1 MAALYNRRPL
11 GEDDPSGLS
20 QDRTW
25 MGSVH
30 LALGGSG
37 AIHYWLKVDE
47 NQKIL
52 DRMVIKDFW
61 YGEST
66 IEPPA
71 YKGIYEDLVYKGM
84 DFGVNP
90 DRPGKATADE
100 RFLREA
106 YLQGLMT
113 DRNHPSAT
121 NTVPLRGY
129 KKGDKHEYKKDGSI
143 QRTHWRVYLDLLH
156 AGDLSNLIEEH
167 TVADEFNPK
176 IRHPEHPLPEP
187 YIWWVFTCI
196 AEALLHLESVVQ
208 ARPNARQE
216 QDEVIAFL
224 DMKPLNILL
233 DSQRVDQYPVY
244 PRPLLSDFGA
254 GHILY
259 KEDPRQ
265 DESHPN
271 TYPHDSTAGFFPPEM
286 RRRTKYGVERGIEDK
301 PLYSWTNI
309 WQTGRIIECLMN
321 LKQRMDHEKFS
332 LVAIEDSWIKQ
343 EPPRFEK
350 LPDFRYSDDLIDLVW
365 QCQRHEPEQRP
376 TPAELLKLIRERAPK
391 HNLGMEEW
399 GNATWIQEQEKKKAN
414 RPKTYAGVLKGKG
427 PTESM
432 KKREAAGKLGFLNA
446 YPPEWAK
453 RYYDLDMD
461 LPNGAEMLFYGNKDY
476 AKVNTQAY
484 IPPKKKFDP
493 LAGVDWAASFG

>member
-1 MAALYNRRPL
+1 M
-11 GEDDPSGLS
+11 
-20 QDRTW
+20 
-25 MGSVH
+25 
-30 LALGGSG
+30 
-37 AIHYWLKVDE
+37 
-47 NQKIL
+47 
-52 DRMVIKDFW
+52 
-61 YGEST
+61 
-66 IEPPA
+66 
-71 YKGIYEDLVYKGM
+71 
-84 DFGVNP
+84 
-90 DRPGKATADE
+90 
-100 RFLREA
+100 
-106 YLQGLMT
+106 
-113 DRNHPSAT
+113 
-121 NTVPLRGY
+121 
-129 KKGDKHEYKKDGSI
+129 
-143 QRTHWRVYLDLLH
+143 
-156 AGDLSNLIEEH
+156 
-167 TVADEFNPK
+167 
-176 IRHPEHPLPEP
+176 
-187 YIWWVFTCI
+187 
-196 AEALLHLESVVQ
+196 
-208 ARPNARQE
+208 
-216 QDEVIAFL
+216 
-224 DMKPLNILL
+224 LL
-233 DSQRVDQYPVY
+233 DSQRGDQYPVY
-244 PRPLLSDFGA
+244 PKPLLSDFGA

-286 RRRTKYGVERGIEDK
+286 RRRTKYGIERGIEDK

-350 LPDFRYSDDLIDLVW
+350 FPDFRYSDDLIDLVW
-365 QCQRHEPEQRP
+365 RCQRHEPEQRP

-399 GNATWIQEQEKKKAN
+399 GNATWIQEQERKKAN

-427 PTESM
+427 PTGSM

-476 AKVNTQAY
+476 AKVNTRAY